1 MNEQD
6 ILRLYCSLMEE
17 VKIRIGVI
25 NHTYRDKLPPHVVR
39 EICYLQ
45 FRFICEIIALACLA
59 AHSEIEETQAV
70 KHDYQPHKI
79 IKRLQAL
86 NPHFYPQPAE
96 RRRIADSKCTILAS
110 RSDIKYL
117 SKKEL
122 LYLWGKAGNILHR
135 GSMVKVLKA
144 EQPGSDNYADIVDWT
159 EKITGLLNSHW
170 ITVVENKK
178 GLLVTLVSTET
189 NKASAT
195 LLEFDTLRGVADL
208 ATMYAK

>member
-1 MNEQD
+1 
-6 ILRLYCSLMEE
+6 
-17 VKIRIGVI
+17 
-25 NHTYRDKLPPHVVR
+25 
-39 EICYLQ
+39 
-45 FRFICEIIALACLA
+45 
-59 AHSEIEETQAV
+59 
-70 KHDYQPHKI
+70 
-79 IKRLQAL
+79 
-86 NPHFYPQPAE
+86 
-96 RRRIADSKCTILAS
+96 
-110 RSDIKYL
+110 
-117 SKKEL
+117 
-122 LYLWGKAGNILHR
+122 
-135 GSMVKVLKA
+135 MVKVLKA